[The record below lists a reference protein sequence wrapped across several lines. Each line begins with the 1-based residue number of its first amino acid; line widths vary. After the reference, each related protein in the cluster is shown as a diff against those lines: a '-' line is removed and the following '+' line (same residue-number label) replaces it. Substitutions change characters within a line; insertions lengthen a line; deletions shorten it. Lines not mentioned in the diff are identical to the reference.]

1 MALTCVGTPVLPDAA
16 VQICV
21 ATPGVDAAGYMFRA
35 DKVVTLPLRASIDRQ
50 LPGVGELARR
60 LLAGLGEAAC

>member
-1 MALTCVGTPVLPDAA
+1 VLPGAA
-16 VQICV
+16 VQFTV
-21 ATPGVDAAGYMFRA
+21 ATPGVDAAGYFFRA

-60 LLAGLGEAAC
+60 ILSTLGVAAC